1 MLSFLSVYSFNLN
14 NSYSWFQVSQLEAH
28 LHIDSFRNNASVNMT
43 SNYAQEKSNGS
54 FIRKGAVGD
63 WMNHFSPE
71 IIRSWSEW
79 IEKETAG
86 TDIPISMNN

>member
-1 MLSFLSVYSFNLN
+1 
-14 NSYSWFQVSQLEAH
+14 
-28 LHIDSFRNNASVNMT
+28 MT